1 MSEQTHGIEDK
12 EAILSRLYHREC
24 RKITNG
30 HRTLWLGCSVYP
42 EPEIKTIYDPI
53 SERYYDDPSY
63 TAELKKLKEECMSSQ
78 GRGYLMDEYELDL
91 LREAKREEYER
102 KSQEGLR
109 GFINNLKRK
118 AKK

>member
-1 MSEQTHGIEDK
+1 MSGQTHGIEDIEDK

-24 RKITNG
+24 RG

-42 EPEIKTIYDPI
+42 KPEIKTIYDPI
-53 SERYYDDPSY
+53 SKKYYDDPSY

-78 GRGYLMDEYELDL
+78 RIGYLMDEYEWDL
-91 LREAKREEYER
+91 LRKAEQEEYER

-109 GFINNLKRK
+109 GFLNNLKRK
-118 AKK
+118 TNR